1 MRTKEKYALKI
12 QKIQLSAF
20 FHTVSLF
27 KKYLKHEN
35 IVKFYASNKDKTY
48 EYLLFEYL
56 PITLFAHLKEC
67 KETVGNF
74 MLIMKQMLDVLNFLQ
89 NQKIIFMDFKFDNVM
104 LEDDLKVKVI
114 DFGMAVVTS
123 EDTDYS
129 HLRKIDLK
137 KNPEAAYLAPER
149 RNREKFGCNSDVYS
163 FGYCSKMY
171 MNNILSQN
179 DSFSRDGNDFFKK
192 CLEDDP
198 EKRITADLALL
209 HPFFN
214 VIYNFIFCFSNFE
227 NFEALKDGKKIRIKD
242 KILYFEHPEYSFVLH
257 CCCSKNKKEFTKLK
271 EVPNEI
277 FSQQESSKQLPQK
290 ILYYRA
296 IIGNDVLPIQ
306 HLTFSY
312 YNQLKDV
319 FLILKKERRRKLI
332 ILSSIVLVISL
343 LVIGAFAFVY
353 YLRKK
358 KHRN

>member
-1 MRTKEKYALKI
+1 MIFYIKIFLFLVHMYLQKKNVFGVAIIVLYQIIFLYSVNCTNISLPNPVDLVVNGVSDKYKPIKLLGEGAQGKVYLAENMRTKEKYALKI
-12 QKIQLSAF
+12 QTNQLSAF
-20 FHTVSLF
+20 FYTVCWF

-104 LEDDLKVKVI
+104 
-114 DFGMAVVTS
+114 
-123 EDTDYS
+123 
-129 HLRKIDLK
+129 
-137 KNPEAAYLAPER
+137 
-149 RNREKFGCNSDVYS
+149 EKYGCNSDVYS

-171 MNNILSQN
+171 MINILSQN

-312 YNQLKDV
+312 
-319 FLILKKERRRKLI
+319 
-332 ILSSIVLVISL
+332 
-343 LVIGAFAFVY
+343 
-353 YLRKK
+353 
-358 KHRN
+358 